1 MASQYELD
9 QCYMSVAEAHAK
21 LSKGVR
27 AKVGAC
33 LVTKHGVV
41 LGGCNGMAP
50 NGSNELEIKEYM
62 DVAAGGWLDIDSIYE
77 GWPFTDEHGRY
88 RLVTKPHTIHA
99 ELSCI
104 LKAAR
109 EGVSVVG
116 ATLYTTLSCCKP
128 CSEMVAAS
136 GVKRVVYKEEYRDNS
151 GIENLNVL
159 NVEVYK
165 I

>member
-1 MASQYELD
+1 MANQADLNK
-9 QCYMSVAEAHAK
+9 CYMEVATAHAN
-21 LSKGVR
+21 LSNGVR
-27 AKVGAC
+27 GKVGAC

-50 NGSNELEIKEYM
+50 GGDNTLEIKEYM
-62 DVAAGGWLDIDSIYE
+62 DTDAGGWLDPEEIRE
-77 GWPFTDEHGRY
+77 MWPFVDEIGRY
-88 RLVTKPHTIHA
+88 QLITKPETIHA

-136 GVKRVVYKEEYRDNS
+136 GVKKVVYKEEYRDNS
-151 GIENLNVL
+151 GIENLKRL
-159 NVEVYK
+159 NVEVEQL
-165 I
+165 